1 MALLVSGLILWWSVH
16 LFPATATDIRARLIN
31 RFGSGAYKGCFA
43 LLIVISIIL
52 MVSGWRSIEPVDV
65 YLPPAWG
72 RHLTYILVL
81 LTFILFVAAKRKT
94 NIKRLLRHPQLTGL
108 VLWSTGHLF
117 ANGDNRSLV
126 LFIGLGVWAILEIVM
141 INRRTGAWI
150 KPDPV
155 PVQSDV
161 ITVLLGLVLFTVLF
175 WAHPYLSGVRL
186 MS

>member
-1 MALLVSGLILWWSVH
+1 MTLLVSGLLVWWLVH
-16 LFPATATDIRARLIN
+16 LFPAIAPGARTRIIN
-31 RFGSGAYKGCFA
+31 KLGTGPYKGCFA

-52 MVSGWRSIEPVDV
+52 IVAGWRGIEPVDV

-94 NIKRLLRHPQLTGL
+94 NIKRMLRHPQLTGL

-126 LFIGLGVWAILEIVM
+126 LFFGLGVWAILEIVM

-155 PVQSDV
+155 PVRSDL